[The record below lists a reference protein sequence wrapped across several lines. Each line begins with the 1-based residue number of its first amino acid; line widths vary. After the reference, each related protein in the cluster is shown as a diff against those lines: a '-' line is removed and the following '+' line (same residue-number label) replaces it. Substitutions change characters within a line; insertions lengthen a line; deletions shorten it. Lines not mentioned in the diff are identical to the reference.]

1 MGIKIPRDPTVEKLK
16 LKSKAVKTQQSYD
29 GDWLKFVQYS
39 KTRFNADPL
48 EVDGIQDAYNLTEG
62 YLNWLHTNSDA
73 IKLKGKSEKNNPNA
87 PSSNSNNKSYKSSTI
102 KRILAS
108 ITYKYRINNFDFDRK
123 NPQIAETMAAISRNK
138 EIKPGQKK
146 ELLKEDIIKIVD
158 PLFNSDN
165 ATDIR
170 DKALILLGF
179 YSFCRRSEILGMK
192 FNHLEFLDE
201 GIQILIP
208 FSKTDQIGEGRYIFI
223 AKKNDKYC
231 PVNSLKKWLEIIRI
245 ENEDPLFYSINKS
258 NKFNKYMLN
267 KKNQKIS
274 LSDSSFVKILK
285 NRAQLAGLNEIEKI
299 SGHSLRRGAI
309 SEARRNDLSINDIKA
324 QSGHKSSQMIDLYS
338 KVSDIKKTSVTKKI

>member
-16 LKSKAVKTQQSYD
+16 LKSKATKTQQSYD

-39 KTRFNADPL
+39 KNRFNADPL
-48 EVDGIQDAYNLTEG
+48 DVDGIQDAYNLTES
-62 YLNWLHTNSDA
+62 YLNWLHTNNDA

-87 PSSNSNNKSYKSSTI
+87 PSSNSDNKSYKSSTI

-146 ELLKEDIIKIVD
+146 ELLKEDIIKIVN

-179 YSFCRRSEILGMK
+179 
-192 FNHLEFLDE
+192 
-201 GIQILIP
+201 
-208 FSKTDQIGEGRYIFI
+208 
-223 AKKNDKYC
+223 
-231 PVNSLKKWLEIIRI
+231 
-245 ENEDPLFYSINKS
+245 
-258 NKFNKYMLN
+258 
-267 KKNQKIS
+267 
-274 LSDSSFVKILK
+274 
-285 NRAQLAGLNEIEKI
+285 
-299 SGHSLRRGAI
+299 
-309 SEARRNDLSINDIKA
+309 
-324 QSGHKSSQMIDLYS
+324 
-338 KVSDIKKTSVTKKI
+338 